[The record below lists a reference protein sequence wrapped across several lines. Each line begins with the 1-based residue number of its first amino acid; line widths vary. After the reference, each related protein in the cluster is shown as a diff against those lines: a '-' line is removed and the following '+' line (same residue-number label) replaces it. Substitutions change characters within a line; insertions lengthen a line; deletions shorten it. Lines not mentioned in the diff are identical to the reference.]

1 MSILDKAREGQN
13 LLEKLANMI
22 PGFRGYREKELRRDA
37 DRLEREHLASRLEDV
52 KRVFND
58 VATAVTRSGSLDA
71 INDVETAKKRL
82 DKVVARIRYA
92 DRGYAGFFDA
102 VKVDEAML
110 AKVYEFD
117 LSLVNGVNAVREAAA
132 RAAGQA
138 DAKAGIQAVIAE
150 IDRIDTSLAER
161 EAILGGMR

>member
-22 PGFRGYREKELRRDA
+22 PGFRGYREKELRRDT

-52 KRVFND
+52 KGVFND
-58 VATAVTRSGSLDA
+58 VATAVSRSGNLDA

-92 DRGYAGFFDA
+92 DRGYGGFFDA
-102 VKVDEAML
+102 VKVDETVL

-117 LSLVNGVNAVREAAA
+117 VSLVEGVNAVRDAAA
-132 RAAGQA
+132 QA
-138 DAKAGIQAVIAE
+138 SGAPDAKAGIRAVITE
-150 IDRIDTSLAER
+150 IDRIDASLAER
-161 EAILGGMR
+161 EAILGGLR